1 MTEKLQRLELTWPG
15 KEDRFN
21 PEPRIL
27 LEDKGKS
34 YSKPVISSP
43 LREKER
49 SSAISSPLRRED
61 KGEGEQ
67 PSFLPLS
74 SKECSSVISSPLR
87 GEDKGEGEQPN
98 LLSLAKKM
106 RHNPTEAENKM
117 WQILRNNQLG
127 YKIRRQHQIGQYIV
141 DFICLEKK
149 LIIECDGGQHNETV
163 DKERTLFLENEGFRV
178 IRFWN
183 NEILNNIEGCWEIIQ
198 KSLNDCTPHP
208 NPLPQGARNSIVLET
223 SPLREEGDT
232 LVSGEGDKLN
242 LLKTKRIQPTFD
254 NMLIHGDN
262 LLALKALE
270 QDYTGKIKCIYID
283 PPYNTGNAFEHYDDG
298 LEHSIWLSL
307 MRDRLE
313 ILRRLLAENGSIW
326 ISLDDNEQAY
336 CKVLCDEIF
345 GRQNFVC
352 NVIWQKKYAPANDA
366 KWLSDNHDFIIV
378 YAKNK
383 MTWRPN
389 LLPRTEEQNKY
400 YKYDDNDGRGRWRS
414 DNVLVKT
421 FSQSGVFAITNPN
434 TGKEYYPPKG
444 SCYRFNEETAI
455 RLLKENRFYFGKDG
469 KGAPQLKRYLSEVKQ
484 GMTPLTIWPYEE
496 VGHNQDAKLEVK
508 QFNPTDIFATPKPER
523 LIQRILTLA
532 SNPGDLVLDS
542 FLGSGTTAAV
552 AQKMGRRWIGVEMG
566 DHVYTHCIPRLKKVI
581 DSEDQGGITKTVNW
595 QGGGGF
601 KFYELASSLIV
612 TDKYGQQIISK
623 EYNADM
629 LAEAMCK
636 ILGYHYKPD
645 KEIYWKQGF
654 SSEKNF
660 IYTTTMSLQESSLD
674 RLAEEIGDNNLL
686 ICCSA
691 FVGNSRIYP
700 NISVKKIPAA
710 ILKKCEWGR
719 EGYPL
724 NLRNY
729 HPTDEEF
736 EFEEE

>member
-27 LEDKGKS
+27 LEDKKKS
-34 YSKPVISSP
+34 YS
-43 LREKER
+43 R
-49 SSAISSPLRRED
+49 SAEQTDLLDSAVR
-61 KGEGEQ
+61 
-67 PSFLPLS
+67 
-74 SKECSSVISSPLR
+74 
-87 GEDKGEGEQPN
+87 
-98 LLSLAKKM
+98 
-106 RHNPTEAENKM
+106 
-117 WQILRNNQLG
+117 
-127 YKIRRQHQIGQYIV
+127 
-141 DFICLEKK
+141 
-149 LIIECDGGQHNETV
+149 
-163 DKERTLFLENEGFRV
+163 
-178 IRFWN
+178 
-183 NEILNNIEGCWEIIQ
+183 
-198 KSLNDCTPHP
+198 
-208 NPLPQGARNSIVLET
+208 
-223 SPLREEGDT
+223 
-232 LVSGEGDKLN
+232 
-242 LLKTKRIQPTFD
+242 PTFD

-270 QDYTGKIKCIYID
+270 QDYSGKIKCIYID

-313 ILRRLLAENGSIW
+313 ILKRLLAEDGGSIW
-326 ISLDDNEQAY
+326 ISIDADESHYL
-336 CKVLCDEIF
+336 KVLCDEIF
-345 GRQNFVC
+345 GRQCFVDE
-352 NVIWQKKYAPANDA
+352 VIWQRAFAPVNLKKT
-366 KWLSDNHDFIIV
+366 LSRSHDTILV
-378 YAKNK
+378 YCKNSIGFELNK
-383 MTWRPN
+383 
-389 LLPRTEEQNKY
+389 LPRSAETNSR
-400 YKYDDNDGRGRWRS
+400 YKNPDNDPRGPWTSGDLSVGPAIEKNIYEITTPSGRKC
-414 DNVLVKT
+414 L
-421 FSQSGVFAITNPN
+421 
-434 TGKEYYPPKG
+434 PPKG
-444 SCYRFNEETAI
+444 YSWRVS
-455 RLLKENRFYFGKDG
+455 KEKLQEMITEKKIYFGPTGENAPRIKRFLVDVKDG
-469 KGAPQLKRYLSEVKQ
+469 VVSTTLWTRNECGDNQEAKREIKALFSDEK
-484 GMTPLTIWPYEE
+484 
-496 VGHNQDAKLEVK
+496 
-508 QFNPTDIFATPKPER
+508 NPFDTPKPER

-552 AQKMGRRWIGVEMG
+552 AQKMGRCWIGVEMEETA
-566 DHVYTHCIPRLKKVI
+566 YSYCLPRLKKVI
-581 DSEDQGGITKTVNW
+581 DGEDQGGITKAVNW

-636 ILGYHYKPD
+636 ILGYRYKPD

-724 NLRNY
+724 NLHNY

>member
-27 LEDKGKS
+27 LEDKKKS
-34 YSKPVISSP
+34 YS
-43 LREKER
+43 R
-49 SSAISSPLRRED
+49 SAEQTDLLDSAV
-61 KGEGEQ
+61 K
-67 PSFLPLS
+67 
-74 SKECSSVISSPLR
+74 
-87 GEDKGEGEQPN
+87 
-98 LLSLAKKM
+98 
-106 RHNPTEAENKM
+106 
-117 WQILRNNQLG
+117 
-127 YKIRRQHQIGQYIV
+127 
-141 DFICLEKK
+141 
-149 LIIECDGGQHNETV
+149 
-163 DKERTLFLENEGFRV
+163 
-178 IRFWN
+178 
-183 NEILNNIEGCWEIIQ
+183 
-198 KSLNDCTPHP
+198 
-208 NPLPQGARNSIVLET
+208 
-223 SPLREEGDT
+223 
-232 LVSGEGDKLN
+232 
-242 LLKTKRIQPTFD
+242 PTFD

-270 QDYTGKIKCIYID
+270 QDYSGKIKCIYID

-313 ILRRLLAENGSIW
+313 ILKRLLSNDGGSIW
-326 ISLDDNEQAY
+326 ISIDADESHYL
-336 CKVLCDEIF
+336 KVLCDEIF
-345 GRQNFVC
+345 GRQCFVDE
-352 NVIWQKKYAPANDA
+352 VIWQRAFAPVNLKKT
-366 KWLSDNHDFIIV
+366 LSRSHDTILV
-378 YAKNK
+378 YCKNSIGFELNK
-383 MTWRPN
+383 
-389 LLPRTEEQNKY
+389 LPRSAETNSR
-400 YKYDDNDGRGRWRS
+400 YKNPDNDPRGPWTSGDLSVGPAIEKNIYEITTPSGRKC
-414 DNVLVKT
+414 L
-421 FSQSGVFAITNPN
+421 
-434 TGKEYYPPKG
+434 PPKG
-444 SCYRFNEETAI
+444 YSWRVS
-455 RLLKENRFYFGKDG
+455 KEKLQEMITEKKIYFGPTGENAPRIKRFLVDVKDG
-469 KGAPQLKRYLSEVKQ
+469 VVSTTLWTRNECGDNQEAKREIKALFSDEK
-484 GMTPLTIWPYEE
+484 
-496 VGHNQDAKLEVK
+496 
-508 QFNPTDIFATPKPER
+508 NPFDTPKPER

-552 AQKMGRRWIGVEMG
+552 AQKMGRCWIGVEMEETA
-566 DHVYTHCIPRLKKVI
+566 YSYCLPRLKKVI
-581 DSEDQGGITKTVNW
+581 DGEDQGGITKAVNW
-595 QGGGGF
+595 QGGGSF

-636 ILGYHYKPD
+636 ILGYRYKPD

-691 FVGNSRIYP
+691 FGGNSRIYP
-700 NISVKKIPAA
+700 NITVKKIPAA

-736 EFEEE
+736 EFEEEQE